1 MSSHPRIATF
11 LFTDLENSTPLWEN
25 HPDLMQDLA
34 ARHDTLLR
42 EAIEAHQGK
51 VVKTTGDGFHAVFD
65 AATDGIA
72 AALAGQQAILA
83 EKWSNETGP
92 LKVRMG
98 LHTGE
103 SQAREGDFYGP
114 ELNRAARVM
123 GIGHGGQVLVSG
135 TTAALLRGRLPGGS
149 ELIDLGLHR
158 LKGLSDPEQ
167 IYQLVHSSL
176 ETDFPPLQS
185 SVSIPHNLPNQLTTF
200 IGRTRELEEVKRL
213 IESNRLLTLLG
224 SGGTGKTRLMLQA
237 AGDLVE
243 RFPDGGWLV
252 ELAPLTNSELV
263 AEKTA
268 GVLGVRGQ
276 PDRSLADSLAAFLR
290 RKEILLLLDNAEH
303 LVQTSAELAEHLLTL
318 CPKLKIL
325 VTSREPLSIDGEAT
339 FQVPSLSL
347 PAENVMTEDELEAS
361 EAVQLFL
368 ERTLVVRP
376 DFELNTDNVPAV
388 AEIVRQLDGI
398 PLALE
403 LAAARLRVMSAEQ
416 IAARLNDRFRLLVG
430 GRRTA
435 LPRQQTLQALIDWSW
450 NLLEES
456 EQVLLRRLSVFSGGW
471 TLEDAQQV
479 AGDTQLDEFDIIDNL
494 EALVE
499 KSLVTTGTLPDGS
512 DRFNLL
518 ETIRQYGRERLAE
531 AREDEVLGDKH
542 AAYFVGLIR
551 EAEAANTQM
560 EIVAWIKRLV
570 GETDNFRAAY
580 DWLEIHDPMLIL
592 ATAGKLMALGGQG
605 FWSFSPPQARR
616 WLERAIE
623 IGRTAEFPEEERQER
638 QIQLGTALGALGSV
652 GFVLGRHEEGAAA
665 GAEAVSI
672 LRPYGESQPLAYA
685 LGSYAFNLNYLGRV
699 SEAFEAGEEARQMA
713 RTRGDGVELSIALGA
728 LGMATLMS
736 EDIEKAHQYLREGK
750 AVIEELGSSWVGPQ
764 ILMMEAL
771 LLAKEGDLEGAEAI
785 YREADQRFQELGEP
799 TQTIITRSE
808 LAHTLRGQG
817 KWEQAL
823 PLYRETILYFQDM
836 GHEPAVANQLECF
849 AYIAITQEEPE
860 KSARLL
866 GAAQAIR
873 ERTNNP
879 INLPW
884 EKADYDQ
891 AMKRLDEIL
900 GSADRDAALGEGRSM
915 MLEEAVDLACTVT
928 EA

>member
-1 MSSHPRIATF
+1 
-11 LFTDLENSTPLWEN
+11 
-25 HPDLMQDLA
+25 
-34 ARHDTLLR
+34 
-42 EAIEAHQGK
+42 
-51 VVKTTGDGFHAVFD
+51 
-65 AATDGIA
+65 
-72 AALAGQQAILA
+72 
-83 EKWSNETGP
+83 
-92 LKVRMG
+92 
-98 LHTGE
+98 
-103 SQAREGDFYGP
+103 
-114 ELNRAARVM
+114 
-123 GIGHGGQVLVSG
+123 LV
-135 TTAALLRGRLPGGS
+135 
-149 ELIDLGLHR
+149 
-158 LKGLSDPEQ
+158 
-167 IYQLVHSSL
+167 
-176 ETDFPPLQS
+176 
-185 SVSIPHNLPNQLTTF
+185 
-200 IGRTRELEEVKRL
+200 
-213 IESNRLLTLLG
+213 
-224 SGGTGKTRLMLQA
+224 
-237 AGDLVE
+237 
-243 RFPDGGWLV
+243 
-252 ELAPLTNSELV
+252 
-263 AEKTA
+263 
-268 GVLGVRGQ
+268 
-276 PDRSLADSLAAFLR
+276 
-290 RKEILLLLDNAEH
+290 
-303 LVQTSAELAEHLLTL
+303 
-318 CPKLKIL
+318 
-325 VTSREPLSIDGEAT
+325 
-339 FQVPSLSL
+339 
-347 PAENVMTEDELEAS
+347 
-361 EAVQLFL
+361 
-368 ERTLVVRP
+368 
-376 DFELNTDNVPAV
+376 
-388 AEIVRQLDGI
+388 
-398 PLALE
+398 
-403 LAAARLRVMSAEQ
+403 
-416 IAARLNDRFRLLVG
+416 
-430 GRRTA
+430 
-435 LPRQQTLQALIDWSW
+435 
-450 NLLEES
+450 
-456 EQVLLRRLSVFSGGW
+456 
-471 TLEDAQQV
+471 
-479 AGDTQLDEFDIIDNL
+479 
-494 EALVE
+494 
-499 KSLVTTGTLPDGS
+499 
-512 DRFNLL
+512 
-518 ETIRQYGRERLAE
+518 E

-860 KSARLL
+860 KAARLL

-884 EKADYDQ
+884 EKADYYQ

-915 MLEEAVDLACTVT
+915 MLDEAVDLACTVT